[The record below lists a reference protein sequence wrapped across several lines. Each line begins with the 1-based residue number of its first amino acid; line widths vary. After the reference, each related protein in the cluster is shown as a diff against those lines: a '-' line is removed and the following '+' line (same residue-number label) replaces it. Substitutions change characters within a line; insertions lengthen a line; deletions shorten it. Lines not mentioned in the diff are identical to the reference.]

1 MPRHEPADDLKQV
14 VRWLAVLWAIELI
27 DHVATLLFVTSVGRE
42 QSGLITRNGLLGT
55 DGLLDALLGLRP
67 WDPHHAFWPQLAW
80 GVVGMVC
87 APLLHAGWYHLF
99 QNSLALGLLGYLSLR
114 YSNTLTWAAIG
125 YAVVC
130 SALLTWLIAP
140 SDQVHV
146 GASGVIFGLVGFL
159 LANGI
164 IRRGCLPLVL
174 SAVVFVLYGGALIGM
189 LPQVAAQHISW
200 QMHLGGFIG
209 GLCAAWHLRN
219 EKA

>member
-14 VRWLAVLWAIELI
+14 FRWLAVLWAIELI
-27 DHVATLLFVTSVGRE
+27 DHLATFLLVRDAK
-42 QSGLITRNGLLGT
+42 LGD
-55 DGLLDALLGLRP
+55 DGLFDMLLGLHP
-67 WDPHHAFWPQLAW
+67 WDPHHALLPQLGW

-125 YAVVC
+125 YSTVC
-130 SALLTWLIAP
+130 SAVLTWLIAP
-140 SDQVHV
+140 PDQVHV

-164 IRRGCLPLVL
+164 IRRGCLPLIL
-174 SAVVFVLYGGALIGM
+174 SLVVFVLYGGALIGM

-209 GLCAAWHLRN
+209 GLGAAWHLRN